1 MRPRSS
7 GLLGVFGAIKVRGVG
22 VYGLRAEG
30 LGFVG
35 LGLGFGEPGRSFRNC
50 AGGSLSGVEGDC
62 CDFRAL
68 GASVGVWSLSTAV

>member
-50 AGGSLSGVEGDC
+50 AGRV
-62 CDFRAL
+62 
-68 GASVGVWSLSTAV
+68 AVRG